1 MPIIKSKEKH
11 EKEQFRISIEHV
23 VLEKIKQYCEWANVK
38 KLDDFFE
45 QAAQHVLSKDKDWLA
60 HSNQKKPV

>member
-1 MPIIKSKEKH
+1 MPIIKSKEKN
-11 EKEQFRISIEHV
+11 EKEQLRISIELP

-45 QAAQHVLSKDKDWLA
+45 QAAQHILAKDKDWLA
-60 HSNQKKPV
+60 HNNQK